1 MKITRQRL
9 EEILKEEIADMA
21 ESYTPVP
28 DSKLDNPE
36 SAIIHI
42 DNELPGMDDD
52 IDSLLGELDVVD
64 ARFEKLKHV
73 LTAMLQR
80 IKAIEA
86 R

>member
-1 MKITRQRL
+1 MKITKQQL
-9 EEILKEEIADMA
+9 KQIIKEEMAAMA

-28 DSKLDNPE
+28 DSKLANPE

-64 ARFEKLKHV
+64 ERFEKIKRV

-80 IKAIEA
+80 IKAIEG

>member
-1 MKITRQRL
+1 MKITKQQL
-9 EEILKEEIADMA
+9 KQIIKEEMAAMA

-28 DSKLDNPE
+28 DSKLDNPG
-36 SAIIHI
+36 SAILHI

-64 ARFEKLKHV
+64 ERFEKIKRV

-80 IKAIEA
+80 IKVIEG